1 MAGPTYVKFN
11 WTFRNQHIILLI
23 RLRGNEILLKNI
35 ALIIDDDPRILDL
48 LKVAVEETLGCEVVT
63 AINGEQG
70 LFEARR
76 QEPDFILLDW
86 IMPEMTGLEMLDE
99 LKLDP
104 ATRSIPVYMITRKT
118 RLEDARK
125 AQEFGA
131 EGYFLKPIIF
141 EDLCVWLAEQF
152 PDQVS
157 TQNSV

>member
-1 MAGPTYVKFN
+1 LP
-11 WTFRNQHIILLI
+11 
-23 RLRGNEILLKNI
+23 KNC

-48 LKVAVEETLGCEVVT
+48 LKTAVEETLDCHVVT

-70 LFEARR
+70 LFEAR
-76 QEPDFILLDW
+76 QQIPDFILLDW

-104 ATRSIPVYMITRKT
+104 ATKSIPVYMITRRT

-131 EGYFLKPIIF
+131 AGYFLKPIVF
-141 EDLCVWLAEQF
+141 EELCAWLAEQF

-157 TQNSV
+157 ASNTV